1 MKIRLILVAIAA
13 ASGSFLAATRLGNNP
28 VTPGAEL
35 GIAISIT
42 PAGDEVVI
50 SHDSADMDAF
60 VELAVAPAGG
70 DSFSAALDNG
80 TPLGITAQSNTQ
92 GWFLRVHK
100 AGGAAAASSDKFTW
114 PNGVPIRVRRHV
126 SVATTALRVIDW
138 QVFARDN
145 GSDAAWK
152 ARRRSVWRWIS
163 LVLMVLS
170 AAGAVLTSLAAAKA
184 PAKTAHSARNSI
196 EALIDEITGKDDEET
211 KALRAFLRRRYIQ
224 SASLQESLDATGL
237 SPARARLIGVKAR
250 NTLPVRVARLIEDL
264 QNIYVELMKP
274 DVDPPQDNPTLEAPK
289 HG

>member
-1 MKIRLILVAIAA
+1 VL
-13 ASGSFLAATRLGNNP
+13 
-28 VTPGAEL
+28 
-35 GIAISIT
+35 
-42 PAGDEVVI
+42 
-50 SHDSADMDAF
+50 
-60 VELAVAPAGG
+60 
-70 DSFSAALDNG
+70 
-80 TPLGITAQSNTQ
+80 
-92 GWFLRVHK
+92 
-100 AGGAAAASSDKFTW
+100 
-114 PNGVPIRVRRHV
+114 
-126 SVATTALRVIDW
+126 DW

-170 AAGAVLTSLAAAKA
+170 AAGAVLTSLASAKG
-184 PAKTAHSARNSI
+184 PANTAHSARNSI
-196 EALIDEITGKDDEET
+196 EALIDEITGKDDKET

-237 SPARARLIGVKAR
+237 SPARARLVGVKAR

-274 DVDPPQDNPTLEAPK
+274 DVDPSQENQAREAPK

>member
-1 MKIRLILVAIAA
+1 LPSAA
-13 ASGSFLAATRLGNNP
+13 ASGSFLAATRFGNNP
-28 VTPGAEL
+28 LTPGAEL
-35 GIAISIT
+35 GIAISVT
-42 PAGDEVVI
+42 PAGDAVVI
-50 SHDSADMDAF
+50 SHDSADMTRSWSSP
-60 VELAVAPAGG
+60 LRPR
-70 DSFSAALDNG
+70 AA
-80 TPLGITAQSNTQ
+80 TVSRPRWITAQRSESPPQSNTQ

-100 AGGAAAASSDKFTW
+100 AGGATAASSDKFTW
-114 PNGVPIRVRRHV
+114 PNGVPIRIRRHV
-126 SVATTALRVIDW
+126 SAATTAVRVLDW

-152 ARRRSVWRWIS
+152 ARRRSIWRWIS

-170 AAGAVLTSLAAAKA
+170 AGGAVLTSLAAAKE

-224 SASLQESLDATGL
+224 SAVTSGVAGCHRTL
-237 SPARARLIGVKAR
+237 ARPGAPGRREGR

-264 QNIYVELMKP
+264 QNIYVELIKP
-274 DVDPPQDNPTLEAPK
+274 DVDPSQEHPTPEAPK